1 MLFPVFYIIA
11 IFGIVIMAE
20 SPARFDEIREKRDLN
35 QISDPVAKL
44 LADQPFAFSG
54 REIDEKSP
62 EIKPQSMGQRRIQIR
77 SVELHLSDLEE
88 ASTTA
93 MPTNDISLL

>member
-1 MLFPVFYIIA
+1 MLSQIVCVIG

-20 SPARFDEIREKRDLN
+20 SPGRFQEIREKRNLN
-35 QISDPVAKL
+35 QASDPIAKL
-44 LADQPFAFSG
+44 LSDQPFAFSG

-77 SVELHLSDLEE
+77 SVELEFLNDDES
-88 ASTTA
+88 STK
-93 MPTNDISLL
+93 MPNNNF

>member
-1 MLFPVFYIIA
+1 
-11 IFGIVIMAE
+11 MAE
-20 SPARFDEIREKRDLN
+20 SPAQFDEIRERRDLN
-35 QISDPVAKL
+35 EVDPVAKL

-77 SVELHLSDLEE
+77 SVELHLGDLDE
-88 ASTTA
+88 ASTTE